1 MNHRTTLLI
10 ENSTSISHNVRPSV
24 YLGKA
29 VESGWNTSSQKFRTF
44 FWWFVK
50 KIFIAALLATHQMH
64 SSFNNRNIFPTYN
77 DDTNYCIYLVLEM
90 LNTLIGQTVKNM
102 SKMERTKFETLITV
116 HMHQRDIFDM
126 LVRQNI
132 KVFMFLD
139 SVNLNNWPLS
149 QDAG

>member
-1 MNHRTTLLI
+1 
-10 ENSTSISHNVRPSV
+10 
-24 YLGKA
+24 
-29 VESGWNTSSQKFRTF
+29 
-44 FWWFVK
+44 
-50 KIFIAALLATHQMH
+50 MH

-132 KVFMFLD
+132 KVFMFLE
-139 SVNLNNWPLS
+139 SVNLNN
-149 QDAG
+149 

>member
-1 MNHRTTLLI
+1 M
-10 ENSTSISHNVRPSV
+10 
-24 YLGKA
+24 
-29 VESGWNTSSQKFRTF
+29 
-44 FWWFVK
+44 
-50 KIFIAALLATHQMH
+50 
-64 SSFNNRNIFPTYN
+64 
-77 DDTNYCIYLVLEM
+77 VLEM

-139 SVNLNNWPLS
+139 SVNLNN
-149 QDAG
+149 